1 MEAINNKTEISLL
14 CPVENIALNV
24 SLIDTDTFYMYDP
37 PVSVLIRLDCINS
50 QMITNLFQAETEYG
64 V

>member
-1 MEAINNKTEISLL
+1 M
-14 CPVENIALNV
+14 ENIALNF